1 MFTAL
6 VDSYVSLGV
15 TALESGDVDLAIR
28 LLDAA
33 IAEAE
38 RFDATGVDVARVA
51 RKIAA
56 LYLQYMIYDKAI
68 FLLSRSLQILQQSGR
83 AHMME
88 CSAVLMDL
96 AELALHLSRP
106 RGANAYLNRA
116 EKFLKN
122 ARQTGFDQS
131 IHNRLQRLQLSIPVS
146 YRVTRAQ

>member
-96 AELALHLSRP
+96 AELALSRP